1 MIKSIEYT
9 GDRSVG
15 DSIKALR
22 TERGLTIRELA
33 ARTGL
38 SAAAISRWE
47 SGQRVPS
54 VDSFNKVVTALDAEL
69 TVISK

>member
-33 ARTGL
+33 YRTGL

>member
-33 ARTGL
+33 NRTGL

-54 VDSFNKVVTALDAEL
+54 VDSFNRVVTALDAEL

>member
-22 TERGLTIRELA
+22 AERGLTIRELA
-33 ARTGL
+33 TRTGL

-54 VDSFNKVVTALDAEL
+54 VDSFNRVMTALDAEL

>member
-33 ARTGL
+33 TRTGL

-54 VDSFNKVVTALDAEL
+54 VDSFNRVMTALDAEL